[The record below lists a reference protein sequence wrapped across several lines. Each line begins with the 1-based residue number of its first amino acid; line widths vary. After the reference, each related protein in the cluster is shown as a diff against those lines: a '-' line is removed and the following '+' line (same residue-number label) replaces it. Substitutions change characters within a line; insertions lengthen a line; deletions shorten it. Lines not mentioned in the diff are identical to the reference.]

1 MQFLKVR
8 SSTSFH
14 NAMCV
19 CSCRKIDYYMIRFF
33 YTTHIPNS
41 WKLVINHS
49 GYKKVLVIPHI
60 AR

>member
-1 MQFLKVR
+1 MQFQKVR

-33 YTTHIPNS
+33 ILHIYLIHGNWS
-41 WKLVINHS
+41 LITQVI
-49 GYKKVLVIPHI
+49 KKF
-60 AR
+60 